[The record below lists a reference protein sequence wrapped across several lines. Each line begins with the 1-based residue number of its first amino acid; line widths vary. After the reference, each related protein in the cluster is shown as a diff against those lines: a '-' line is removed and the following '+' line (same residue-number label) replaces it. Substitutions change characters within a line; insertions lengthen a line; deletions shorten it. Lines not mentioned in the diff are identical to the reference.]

1 MSEYNFVV
9 INWAVRAKQ
18 AGLSFLIVNL
28 GVPWTLP
35 INQCSRGTVLNV
47 CLSSSFRR
55 ELPHKNGATSEVVPS
70 LKGCYLSSTSLS
82 GFA

>member
-9 INWAVRAKQ
+9 ISWAVRAKQ

-47 CLSSSFRR
+47 CFSSSFRR
-55 ELPHKNGATSEVVPS
+55 ELPHIQAHNKH
-70 LKGCYLSSTSLS
+70 SSRPLICW
-82 GFA
+82 